1 MENFSKTSLMR
12 EAVAQR
18 CSVKKVFLEISQTSQ
33 ENTCVRVSFL
43 IKSFFIKKDTLVQ
56 VFSCK
61 FCEIFKNT
69 FSYVW
74 WLLLSCDIYHSDKS
88 VKNKRKYLRHF
99 KFRLRSEVAAVQGC
113 S

>member
-43 IKSFFIKKDTLVQ
+43 IRSFFIKKDTLVQ
-56 VFSCK
+56 VFPVNFAK
-61 FCEIFKNT
+61 F
-69 FSYVW
+69 
-74 WLLLSCDIYHSDKS
+74 
-88 VKNKRKYLRHF
+88 LRTPS
-99 KFRLRSEVAAVQGC
+99 LTSGGC
-113 S
+113 FCYATYIIATKV